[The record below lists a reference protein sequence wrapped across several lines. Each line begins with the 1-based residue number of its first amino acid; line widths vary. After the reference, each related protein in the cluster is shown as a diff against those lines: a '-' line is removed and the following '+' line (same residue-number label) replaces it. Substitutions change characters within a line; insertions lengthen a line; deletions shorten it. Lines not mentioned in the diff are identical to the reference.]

1 MAGRLHN
8 GEKKLEEQEFQQEL
22 FREYMHCP
30 KAGCTVCPSKGPYA
44 WAACTS
50 CSTSSLVRRK
60 FMGLSSGPQPLSVME
75 RKGQESTHSLYSLC
89 TAF

>member
-50 CSTSSLVRRK
+50 CSTQCFGKTQDSVYGT
-60 FMGLSSGPQPLSVME
+60 FFQGHPHGPQPLLVME
-75 RKGQESTHSLYSLC
+75 RKGQESK
-89 TAF
+89 